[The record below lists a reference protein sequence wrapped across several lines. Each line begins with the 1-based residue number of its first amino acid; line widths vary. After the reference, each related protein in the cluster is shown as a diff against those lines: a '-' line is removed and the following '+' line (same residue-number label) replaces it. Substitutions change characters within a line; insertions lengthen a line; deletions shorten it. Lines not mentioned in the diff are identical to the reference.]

1 MSSIST
7 GPRPSGAH
15 PPASPAS
22 SSSSSASFAF
32 QLRDVQWRTPDGRAL
47 WSTPLSLSIGPGRL
61 GIVGRNGVGKSVLVQ
76 LLTGGLEP
84 SGGRVDRAGRAH
96 RVSPPLLAHDPR
108 CVADAMGLAAALAA
122 VDRLA
127 AGLATAD
134 DLLLADGQWDLPAR
148 TAQALADA
156 GLPGLSPGTPM
167 AALSG
172 GERMRVALAGAMA
185 AEADSLVLDEPSNHL
200 DAPARAWLQRWLRQ
214 CQRPVVLVSHD
225 RQLLRAVDR
234 IVELGP
240 RGLSVYGGDYGLY
253 TAQRDAQAA
262 AAGAAF
268 AHARNERDTVL
279 ARLHR
284 AHDARQRKQSQAR
297 RSARSANLSAITI
310 NGMRETAE
318 ATNARDV
325 KRDAGTR
332 QALDAAVR
340 DAARRVAQEPAVFV
354 ALPASRVVP
363 GKLVLRLDE
372 LQLPH
377 GETPVTDASFSGPVR
392 IALTGPNGCGKS
404 TLLRVIAGLLPPAAG
419 SATLHVP
426 FAVLDQD
433 GAAALPAQRT
443 LLEHLRD
450 LDSPLPPAELR
461 TRLAQLRLGAAHVAL
476 PMGALSAGER
486 LKAALACALWRGQ
499 PACLLLLDEPTN
511 HLDLDSTLELQRAL
525 QGFEGALLVASH
537 DAEFIEALRP
547 SHRWQWPAGDHC
559 ASATGT
565 C

>member
-7 GPRPSGAH
+7 GRRPSGAH
-15 PPASPAS
+15 PSAPSAS
-22 SSSSSASFAF
+22 SFAF
-32 QLRDVQWRTPDGRAL
+32 QLRDLQWRTPDGRSL
-47 WSTPLSLSIGPGRL
+47 WSVPLSLAIGPGRL
-61 GIVGRNGVGKSVLVQ
+61 GIVGRNGVGKSVLVR
-76 LLTGGLEP
+76 LLTGDLAP
-84 SGGRVDRAGRAH
+84 SEGCVERAGRVH
-96 RVSPPLLAHDPR
+96 LVSPPLLAHDPR
-108 CVADAMGLAAALAA
+108 RVADAMGVAGALAA

-134 DLLLADGQWDLPAR
+134 DLLLADGHWDLPAR
-148 TAQALADA
+148 IAQGLADA
-156 GLPGLSPGTPM
+156 GLPRLSPDTPM

-172 GERMRVALAGAMA
+172 GERMRVALAGAMV
-185 AEADSLVLDEPSNHL
+185 ADADTLVLDEPTNHL

-214 CQRPVVLVSHD
+214 CKRTVVLVSHD
-225 RQLLRAVDR
+225 RPLLRAVDR

-240 RGLSVYGGDYGLY
+240 RGLSVYGGDYALY
-253 TAQRDAQAA
+253 AAQRDTEAA
-262 AAGAAF
+262 AADAAL
-268 AHARNERDTVL
+268 ARARAERDTVL
-279 ARLHR
+279 ARLR
-284 AHDARQRKQSQAR
+284 REHDARQRRQAQAR
-297 RSARSANLSAITI
+297 ESARSANLSAIAI

-318 ATNARDV
+318 ATQARDM

-332 QALDAAVR
+332 SALDAAVR
-340 DAARRVAQEPAVFV
+340 DAARRVAHAPAVFV

-363 GKLVLRLDE
+363 GKRVLRLDG

-377 GETPVTDASFSGPVR
+377 GDAPLCDGSVSGPAR

-404 TLLRVIAGLLPPAAG
+404 TLLRVLAGLLAPAAG

-426 FAVLDQD
+426 FAMLDQD
-433 GAAALPAQRT
+433 GAASLPAQRS
-443 LLEHLRD
+443 LLDHLRM
-450 LDSPLPPAELR
+450 LDCPLPPGELR
-461 TRLAQLRLGAAHVAL
+461 TRLAQLRLDAARVVL

-486 LKAALACALWRGQ
+486 LKAALACALWRRE

-537 DAEFIEALRP
+537 DAEFVEALRP
-547 SHRWQWPAGDHC
+547 SHRWQWPTRAHC
-559 ASATGT
+559 ASAAGT